1 MKYSPISFK
10 TDYSLLKSL
19 IKVDDIISYAL
30 NNHLKYI
37 GILDENPYGIMEFYT
52 KCKKNNINPIIGMSI
67 SIMGAKLYLYI
78 ENYDGYLNILSIHSL
93 IINNK
98 LTLND
103 LIKYNTG
110 LKCVLPYES
119 YNLFGRLKTS
129 FKCYLGY
136 KTEEEYKN
144 AYLISKD
151 VLFINEI
158 QMFKESDT
166 NILKVLYKIDDNT
179 LDTSFNYILNPS
191 DDDIEKIDEFV
202 YTINVEIPF
211 NNKYIPT
218 YTSSLEESKKLLESL
233 SIKGITKR
241 LDNKVSDIYKKR
253 LKYELSVIEK
263 MGFVDYFLIVYD
275 YVKYAKKSGI
285 YVGPGRGSAA
295 GSLVAYSLGI
305 TEIDPI
311 KYDLLF
317 ERFLNPDRITMPDID
332 IDFEDV
338 KRNEVI
344 DYVREKYGE
353 KKVSLIIA
361 YATLGSRQVIR
372 DVFKIF
378 KVEEEIINKI
388 SKLINPRLKLKN
400 NLDNKELFEYLE
412 NNKLTT
418 YYKVAMKLEGIKKHT
433 SIHAAGVVIS
443 SVNIQDIVPT
453 YKTSDGI
460 IAGYTPEYLERLG
473 FLKMDFLALR
483 NLTTMHSVI
492 DLIKEKDKDFDIK
505 KIDLNDTLTMELF
518 QKADT
523 DDIFQFESVGM
534 KRFLK
539 KLIPKS
545 FNDLVAANAL
555 FRPGPMNNI
564 DEYINRKNNNKS
576 FKFPSKDLEE
586 ILKPTYGIMIYQE
599 QIMLILSK
607 MAGYSLKEADIIRR
621 AMSKKKKDIIEKEK
635 DRFIKESIN
644 NGYTEKFAKEIYSQ
658 IIKFSEYGFNKSH
671 SVAYAYLGYEI
682 AYLKANYRDIF
693 SLNNVNNNLSG
704 EEKLKLLI
712 EESKQKGYEIIK
724 PNINVSKKEYSL
736 EDNKLILPLTLI
748 KNESSTIAEQIFNNK
763 PYEDFIDFFKKNYN
777 NGVNRITIENL
788 IKAGAMDTF
797 GYSKNTLL
805 ENIDS
810 VITYLELVNSLD
822 ESLIMK
828 PEIVKSTRLDDELDE
843 KELFGFYISEHPASK
858 NRESG
863 MVRIHDAKK
872 YLNKTVKM
880 VGLVDS
886 IKVIDTKNKE
896 KMAFIKISDESGS
909 IEGVIFPKKNYYI
922 DLLNED
928 ELISLIAKINLR
940 NDVYQAI
947 IEDMTVINNKLD

>member
-10 TDYSLLKSL
+10 TDYSLLTSL
-19 IKVDDIISYAL
+19 IKTDDIISYAL
-30 NNHLKYI
+30 NNKLDYI
-37 GILDENPYGIMEFYT
+37 GILDDNPYGIMDFYT
-52 KCKKNNINPIIGMSI
+52 KCIRNSIKPVIGIKVSVGGEDI
-67 SIMGAKLYLYI
+67 YLYI
-78 ENYDGYLNILSIHSL
+78 ENYEGYLNILSIHNL

-98 LTLND
+98 LTISE
-103 LIKYNTG
+103 LIKYNSG
-110 LKCVLPYES
+110 LKCILPYES
-119 YNLFGRLKTS
+119 YNLYGRFKTS

-136 KTEEEYKN
+136 KTEEEYNN
-144 AYLISKD
+144 AYLISKE
-151 VLFINEI
+151 VIFINEI
-158 QMFKESDT
+158 LMFKESDT
-166 NILKVLYKIDDNT
+166 NILKVLYKIDDKSYEGS
-179 LDTSFNYILNPS
+179 LNYIIDINE
-191 DDDIEKIDEFV
+191 DDIKRIDEFV
-202 YTINVEIPF
+202 STINLDIPF
-211 NNKYIPT
+211 NNKFIPS
-218 YTSSLEESKKLLESL
+218 YTSSKEESKKLLESL

-241 LDNKVSDIYKKR
+241 LNNNINDTYKKR

-263 MGFVDYFLIVYD
+263 MGFIDYFLIVYD
-275 YVKYAKKSGI
+275 YVKYAKKNGI

-317 ERFLNPDRITMPDID
+317 ERFLNPDRVTMPDID

-338 KRNEVI
+338 KRNDVI
-344 DYVREKYGE
+344 NYVREKYGD
-353 KKVSLIIA
+353 KKVSLIVA

-378 KVEEEIINKI
+378 NVSEDIINKI
-388 SKLINPRLKLKN
+388 SKLVNPRLKLKD
-400 NLDNKELFEYLE
+400 NLENKEILEYLE
-412 NNKLTT
+412 DNKLTT

-433 SIHAAGVVIS
+433 SVHAAGVVIS
-443 SVNIQDIVPT
+443 STNIQDIVPI
-453 YKTSDGI
+453 YKTNDGI
-460 IAGYTPEYLERLG
+460 LAGFTPEYLERLG

-483 NLTTMHSVI
+483 NLTTMHSII

-505 KIDLNDTLTMELF
+505 NIKLDDEKTIKLF
-518 QKADT
+518 QDANT

-539 KLIPKS
+539 KLHPNN
-545 FNDLVAANAL
+545 FDDLVAANAL

-564 DEYINRKNNNKS
+564 DEYINRKNNNKT

-599 QIMLILSK
+599 QIMMILSK

-621 AMSKKKKDIIEKEK
+621 AMSKKKRNIIEKEK
-635 DRFIKESIN
+635 TKFISESIK
-644 NGYTEKFAKEIYSQ
+644 NGYTESFAKDIYNQ

-671 SVAYAYLGYEI
+671 SVAYATLGYQI
-682 AYLKANYRDIF
+682 AYLKANYKDIF
-693 SLNNVNNNLSG
+693 NLNNVNNNLSG
-704 EEKLKLLI
+704 EEKLKHLI

-724 PNINVSKKEYSL
+724 PNINTSKKEYSL

-748 KNESSTIAEQIFNNK
+748 KNISASVAEQIFNNR

-777 NGVNRITIENL
+777 NGINRITIENL
-788 IKAGAMDTF
+788 INAGAMEDF
-797 GYSKNTLL
+797 GYSRNTLL

-810 VITYLELVNSLD
+810 IITYLELVNSLD

-828 PEIVKSTRLDDELDE
+828 PEIVKSTRLDEDLDE
-843 KELFGFYISEHPASK
+843 KELYGIYISDHPAIK
-858 NRESG
+858 ARENG
-863 MVRIHDAKK
+863 MIRIYDSSK

-886 IKVIDTKNKE
+886 IKVIDTKNNE
-896 KMAFIKISDESGS
+896 KMAFLKISDESGS

-922 DLLNED
+922 ELLKEN
-928 ELISLIAKINLR
+928 ELISLIARINLR

-947 IEDMTVINNKLD
+947 IEDLTIINNKLD

>member
-10 TDYSLLKSL
+10 TDYSLLTSL
-19 IKVDDIISYAL
+19 IKVDDIINYAI
-30 NNHLKYI
+30 NNGSNYI
-37 GILDENPYGIMEFYT
+37 GILDDNPYGIMEFYT
-52 KCKKNNINPIIGMSI
+52 KCLRNKIKPIIGI
-67 SIMGAKLYLYI
+67 KINVGGGDIYLYI
-78 ENYDGYLNILSIHSL
+78 ENFEGYQNIINIHNL

-98 LTLND
+98 LTIND
-103 LIKYNTG
+103 VIKYNSG

-119 YNLFGRLKTS
+119 YNLYGRFKTS
-129 FKCYLGY
+129 FKCSLGY
-136 KTEEEYKN
+136 KSKEELKN
-144 AYLISKD
+144 ASLISKD

-158 QMFKESDT
+158 LMFSDKDI
-166 NILKVLYKIDDNT
+166 NILKVLYKIDDKSYEGSN
-179 LDTSFNYILNPS
+179 NYIL
-191 DDDIEKIDEFV
+191 DIDEEDNK
-202 YTINVEIPF
+202 TIIDFISDINLNIPF
-211 NNKYIPT
+211 NNRFIPSFT
-218 YTSSLEESKKLLESL
+218 NSYEESKKLLESL
-233 SIKGITKR
+233 AIKGIKKR
-241 LDNKVSDIYKKR
+241 LNNSVPEVYKNR
-253 LKYELSVIEK
+253 LKYELSIIDR
-263 MGFVDYFLIVYD
+263 MGFVDYFLIVFD
-275 YVKYAKKSGI
+275 YVKYAKKSNI

-295 GSLVAYSLGI
+295 GSLVSYSLGI

-317 ERFLNPDRITMPDID
+317 ERFLNPDRVTMPDID

-344 DYVREKYGE
+344 NYVREKYGD
-353 KKVSLIIA
+353 KKVSLITA

-378 KVEEEIINKI
+378 KVEEDIINKI

-400 NLDNKELFEYLE
+400 NLDNKGLYEYLDE
-412 NNKLTT
+412 NKLTT

-443 SVNIQDIVPT
+443 SVNISDIVPV
-453 YKTSDGI
+453 YKSSDGI
-460 IAGYTPEYLERLG
+460 IAGYTPEHLERLG

-483 NLTTMHSVI
+483 NLTTMHSII
-492 DLIKEKDKDFDIK
+492 DLIKEKNKDFNIK
-505 KIDLNDTLTMELF
+505 EISLNDPKTMELF

-539 KLIPKS
+539 KLIPKT
-545 FNDLVAANAL
+545 FDDLVAANAL

-564 DEYINRKNNNKS
+564 DEYINRKNNNKV

-586 ILKPTYGIMIYQE
+586 ILGSTYGIMIYQE

-621 AMSKKKKDIIEKEK
+621 AMSKKKRDVIEKEK
-635 DRFIKESIN
+635 ERFIKESVK
-644 NGYTEKFAKEIYSQ
+644 NGYTESFSKDIYNQ

-682 AYLKANYRDIF
+682 AYLKANFKDIF
-693 SLNNVNNNLSG
+693 NLNNVNNNLSG

-748 KNESSTIAEQIFNNK
+748 KNISASVAEQIFDNK

-777 NGVNRITIENL
+777 KGVNRIVIENL

-797 GYSKNTLL
+797 GYSRNTLL

-858 NRESG
+858 ARESG
-863 MVRIHDAKK
+863 MVRIYDSKK
-872 YLNKTVKM
+872 YLNKNVKM
-880 VGLVDS
+880 VGLLDS
-886 IKVIDTKNKE
+886 IKVIDTKTHE
-896 KMAFIKISDESGS
+896 KMAFLKISDESGS
-909 IEGVIFPKKNYYI
+909 IEAVIFPKKNYYI
-922 DLLNED
+922 DLIKED
-928 ELISLIAKINLR
+928 DLVSIIARINLR

-947 IEDMTVINNKLD
+947 IDDITVINKLD